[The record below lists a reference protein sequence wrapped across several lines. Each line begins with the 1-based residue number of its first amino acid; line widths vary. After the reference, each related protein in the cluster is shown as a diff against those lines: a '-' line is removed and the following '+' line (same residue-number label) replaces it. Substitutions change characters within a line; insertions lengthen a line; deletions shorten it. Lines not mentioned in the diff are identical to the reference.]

1 MLTFP
6 AGRIVAIGEAMVE
19 MAPVGEGL
27 YRRGY
32 AGDTFNTVWHMAQL
46 LGDAARSGFVTRVG
60 RDGLSDSFR
69 RRDGGRRPGRLGGD
83 PRPRT
88 RHGACT

>member
-32 AGDTFNTVWHMAQL
+32 AGDTFNTR
-46 LGDAARSGFVTRVG
+46 GP
-60 RDGLSDSFR
+60 R
-69 RRDGGRRPGRLGGD
+69 R
-83 PRPRT
+83 
-88 RHGACT
+88 AV